1 MSRLLPYPLLALSLL
16 VMWILLNGLSV
27 GHVVLGGAIA
37 FGASHA
43 MTALQPDKPQLRRWD
58 LIPLLILILLKD
70 IARSNLAVAGIILRG
85 RRRQRTSGFVT
96 IPLQLRD
103 PTGLAL
109 LACIITSTPG
119 TAWVEYRS
127 GTGALLIHVLDL
139 VDENE
144 WIDLI
149 KNRYEHLLMEIFE

>member
-1 MSRLLPYPLLALSLL
+1 MSRLLPYPLLAASLL

-27 GHVVLGGAIA
+27 GHVVLGSVIA

-43 MTALQPDKPQLRRWD
+43 MTALQPDKPKLRRWD
-58 LIPLLILILLKD
+58 LIPLLVLILLKD
-70 IARSNLAVAGIILRG
+70 IARSNLAVAGIVLQG

-127 GTGALLIHVLDL
+127 ATGMLSIHVLDL
-139 VDENE
+139 VDEKE
-144 WIDLI
+144 WIDLV